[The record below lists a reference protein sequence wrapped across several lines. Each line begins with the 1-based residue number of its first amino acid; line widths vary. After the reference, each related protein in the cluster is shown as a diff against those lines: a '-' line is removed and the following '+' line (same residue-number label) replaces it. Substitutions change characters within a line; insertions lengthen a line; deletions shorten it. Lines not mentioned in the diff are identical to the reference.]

1 MWSVCLLACAVY
13 PLYSDSSFPI
23 LTILSPEASLTLP
36 CHPDITAGEILS
48 LVSGQQTKQYSLSYR
63 DGGRGKMWLLVT
75 SLLLF

>member
-1 MWSVCLLACAVY
+1 MY

-23 LTILSPEASLTLP
+23 LTILGPESSLALP

-63 DGGRGKMWLLVT
+63 DGGRGEIWLLVT
-75 SLLLF
+75 SLMLV